1 MPWSLEILHSLF
13 IHFPIALFSTGFAC
27 DLIAYVLRKDSAE
40 NAGWWCLLFGLVSHV
55 FAIITGFIADDLY
68 GHFDFDLFNFFN
80 IHGLIQIVIFIPF
93 LLIFL
98 YRFNKNI
105 IKLSKKQ
112 SFIYFSVL
120 GFSVIL
126 LFYGSHL
133 GALLSG
139 RV

>member
-1 MPWSLEILHSLF
+1 MPWNLEILHSLF

-27 DLIAYVLRKDSAE
+27 DLIAFIFKKDSAE
-40 NAGWWCLLFGLVSHV
+40 NAGWWCLLFGLISHL

-68 GHFDFDLFNFFN
+68 GHFEFDLINFFD
-80 IHGLIQIVIFIPF
+80 IHGLIQIVVFIPF
-93 LLIFL
+93 LLIFI

-105 IKLSKKQ
+105 IEFSRRKLFFYYIVSG
-112 SFIYFSVL
+112 FSVL
-120 GFSVIL
+120 L

-139 RV
+139 RI

>member
-1 MPWSLEILHSLF
+1 MPWNLEILHSLF

-27 DLIAYVLRKDSAE
+27 DLIAYMFKKDSAE
-40 NAGWWCLLFGLVSHV
+40 NAGWWCLFFGLISHV

-68 GHFDFDLFNFFN
+68 GHFDFDLINFFD
-80 IHGLIQIVIFIPF
+80 IHGLIQIFVFIPF
-93 LLIFL
+93 LLIFI

-105 IKLSKKQ
+105 KKFSKQ
-112 SFIYFSVL
+112 IILIYFLVSGFSVL
-120 GFSVIL
+120 L

-139 RV
+139 RI